1 MKQVKIVFNQK
12 LLDSAPS
19 FNPKEFVR
27 KLNKMLKSKR
37 VGKRVTLSKGI
48 KR

>member
-1 MKQVKIVFNQK
+1 MKQVKIIFNQK

-19 FNPKEFVR
+19 FNSKEFVR

-37 VGKRVTLSKGI
+37 VGKRVILAKG
-48 KR
+48 KRK